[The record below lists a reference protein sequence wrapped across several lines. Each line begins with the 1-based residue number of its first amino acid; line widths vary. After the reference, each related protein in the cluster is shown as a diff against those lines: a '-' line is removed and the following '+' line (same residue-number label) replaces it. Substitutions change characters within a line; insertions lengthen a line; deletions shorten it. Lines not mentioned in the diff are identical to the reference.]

1 MDPSF
6 EFVQPHRL
14 WLLLAVVALATSYVA
29 SQARRNRYAVRFTN
43 LALLDKV
50 APRRPGWRRH
60 LPALF
65 VLVALAGMVGAFAE
79 PARMTRVPRER
90 ATIMVAIDT
99 SLSMKA
105 TDVEPNRLV
114 AAQAAAHTFIDGLPD
129 RLNVGLVT
137 FNGIAKVAVPPTQN
151 REELHAAVDQLRL
164 GERTAIGEAIFASL
178 DALGVDT
185 SDSSTSAGDTGSG
198 SGDSADGGAGDDTA
212 SGSEDSSSGTEED
225 PVPARIVLMSDGSTT
240 VGRPDA
246 QAAAAAKRAGVPVYT
261 IAFGTP
267 YGTIDL
273 PGQEGPISVAVNP
286 EALAAIANATD
297 GKAFTAETGA
307 ELEQVYSDIGSSLG
321 FTTEQRDVTTTFVG
335 ASLVFMFGAA
345 VLSQLWFS
353 RLP

>member
-1 MDPSF
+1 MNLDVDF
-6 EFVQPHRL
+6 LQPQRL
-14 WLLLAVVALATSYVA
+14 WLLLGVLALVVSYVA
-29 SQARRNRYAVRFTN
+29 MQMRRSSYAVRFTN

-60 LPALF
+60 LPALLM
-65 VLVALAGMVGAFAE
+65 VTALAAMVGAFAQ
-79 PARMTRVPRER
+79 PGRMTRVPRER

-105 TDVEPNRLV
+105 TDVEPNRLEAAQV
-114 AAQAAAHTFIDGLPD
+114 AAHSFIDGLPE

-137 FNGIAKVAVPPTQN
+137 FNGIAKVAVPPTRN

-185 SDSSTSAGDTGSG
+185 TDPSVGTSDSETSTDK
-198 SGDSADGGAGDDTA
+198 
-212 SGSEDSSSGTEED
+212 EE
-225 PVPARIVLMSDGSTT
+225 VPARIVLMSDGSTT

-307 ELEQVYSDIGSSLG
+307 QLEQVYSDIGSSIG
-321 FTTEQRDVTTTFVG
+321 YTTEHRDITTTFVG
-335 ASLVFMFGAA
+335 VSLVLLFGAA
-345 VLSQLWFS
+345 IGSQLWFS
-353 RLP
+353 RVP

>member
-1 MDPSF
+1 MDPKL
-6 EFVQPHRL
+6 EFVMPQRL
-14 WLLLAVVALATSYVA
+14 WLLLAVVALAASYIA
-29 SQARRNRYAVRFTN
+29 LQARRSRYAVRFTN
-43 LALLDKV
+43 LALLDRV
-50 APRRPGWRRH
+50 APKRPGWRRH
-60 LPALF
+60 LPAL
-65 VLVALAGMVGAFAE
+65 LLLIALTGMVGAFAQ

-90 ATIMVAIDT
+90 ATIIVAIDT
-99 SLSMKA
+99 SLSMQA
-105 TDVEPNRLV
+105 TDVDPSRLV
-114 AAQAAAHTFIDGLPD
+114 AAQAAANEFVDKLPA

-151 REELHAAVDQLRL
+151 RDELHAAIDQLRL

-178 DALGVDT
+178 DAIGVDT
-185 SDSSTSAGDTGSG
+185 SDP
-198 SGDSADGGAGDDTA
+198 GAGGDGTGDDPA
-212 SGSEDSSSGTEED
+212 DDPADDD

-246 QAAAAAKRAGVPVYT
+246 QAAAAAKRAGVPVST

-273 PGQEGPISVAVNP
+273 EGQEGPISVAVNP

-297 GKAFTAETGA
+297 GTAFTAETGA
-307 ELEQVYSDIGSSLG
+307 ELQQVYDDIGSSVG
-321 FTTEQRDVTTTFVG
+321 YTTEQRDITTTFVG
-335 ASLVFMFGAA
+335 VSLVFLFGAA